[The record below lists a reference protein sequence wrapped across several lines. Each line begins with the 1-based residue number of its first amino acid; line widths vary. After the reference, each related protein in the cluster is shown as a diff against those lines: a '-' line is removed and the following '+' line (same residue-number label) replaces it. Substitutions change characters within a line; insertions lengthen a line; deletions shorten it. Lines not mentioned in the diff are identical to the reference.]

1 MNFRASEKEIAERKK
16 AREMAK
22 KLEERNKQESKIFRE
37 KMETRIDEFL
47 KLPIGE
53 EKNRRLVMEPMAKY
67 ACFISN
73 AENESCIRIF
83 FLIIFRYHR
92 SVVHD
97 VAEVAGLIAHSFGEE
112 DVDRHCV
119 LWRKEFAPCEDE
131 LDAHRNGIEWDP
143 VASGKLYYF

>member
-37 KMETRIDEFL
+37 KMEGRIDEFL

-67 ACFISN
+67 V
-73 AENESCIRIF
+73 CIFPIQKMDFTLKVF
-83 FLIIFRYHR
+83 FLIFRYHR